1 MAIPDFQ
8 TIMLPLLQ
16 YSSSVQTTSAKDS
29 IKHLAIEF
37 NLTEAERKELLPSGK
52 QPIFNNRVYW
62 AATHLI
68 KAGLLDKVNRGVWRI
83 SDIGLQE
90 LTNENLTKL
99 DIKYLMKYEKFKAFR
114 TPSVKKEDEIEGT
127 SNNVYDFMKTPKELL
142 EESYA
147 QMRDDLAQELLQK
160 VKDCSPDFFERL
172 VVDLLLKMGY
182 GGSRSDAGKAI
193 GRTGDGG
200 IDGIINEDRLGL
212 DSIYIQA
219 KRWDDTTVGQPEIQK
234 FVGAMAGRHGGKG
247 VFITTST
254 FSQSALKYATSV
266 QGMKIKLIDGK
277 ELAQYMIDFDIGT
290 SEEETY
296 VLKRMD
302 TDYFSEE

>member
-8 TIMLPLLQ
+8 TLMLPLLK
-16 YSSSVQTTSAKDS
+16 YLHSVQSSTFKECV
-29 IKHLAIEF
+29 KHLADEF
-37 NLTEAERKELLPSGK
+37 SLTEDERKQMLPSGRD
-52 QPIFNNRVYW
+52 ILFRNRVGW
-62 AATHLI
+62 SRTHLF
-68 KAGLLDKVNRGVWRI
+68 KAGLIDSPRRGILNLSDTGIKV
-83 SDIGLQE
+83 
-90 LTNENLTKL
+90 LTDETPVKV
-99 DIKYLMKYEKFKAFR
+99 DMKYLMQFEKYKQWRFPDSSISDGA
-114 TPSVKKEDEIEGT
+114 
-127 SNNVYDFMKTPKELL
+127 SNEHTIFESTKTPKEML
-142 EESYA
+142 EESYT
-147 QMRDDLAQELLQK
+147 QMRNDLAQELLQK
-160 VKDCSPDFFERL
+160 VKECSPEFFERL

-193 GRTGDGG
+193 GKTGDGG

-254 FSQSALKYATSV
+254 FSQNAVQYASSV